1 MAKKGESKLVVKNE
15 SGKSIEEFLF
25 VVNLSTEII
34 NKSIVDNEYYSSL
47 EAKEELEKYLQLQVE
62 SFYRRNKQFLYA
74 ETDLLL
80 TDHVKIDKSV
90 IADRFRKAVYLND
103 TCYKPSM
110 EVNKKDEMINGDE
123 EMDAKF
129 DAALDTFLEKK
140 YGTPTPEYFIIKGDS
155 SLYEL
160 FRNEQFID
168 DLYDAAKKNLKQL
181 SGKEN
186 YLNNFQSIEEQLNE
200 LQSEIID
207 LNKKIPVFL
216 KFWRELIL
224 NKIKVLLNDLEKEG
238 TSTLSIKFRAFLL
251 NAVFE
256 SMELN
261 MPKENMYKFI
271 SVMLDSTPS
280 TIKGYLVNWS
290 NESKPDKNIELSDA
304 NINEIIETCKL
315 LYGKSG
321 GIGNR
326 NVDKILKNISLWK
339 DKR

>member
-1 MAKKGESKLVVKNE
+1 MAKKGESKPVVKNE

-25 VVNLSTEII
+25 VVYLSTEII

-62 SFYRRNKQFLYA
+62 SFYRRNKQFLYPK
-74 ETDLLL
+74 TDLLL
-80 TDHVKIDKSV
+80 TDHIKIDELV

-129 DAALDTFLEKK
+129 DAALDAFLEKK
-140 YGTPTPEYFIIKGDS
+140 YGTSTPEYFIIKGDY

-160 FRNEQFID
+160 FRNKQFID
-168 DLYDAAKKNLKQL
+168 GLYEATKKNLKQL

-207 LNKKIPVFL
+207 FNKRVPVAF
-216 KFWRELIL
+216 KFWRELL
-224 NKIKVLLNDLEKEG
+224 LEKIKLLIKDLREEDTATQSQRMRAFILKSLIEVSGFEPKTQKNLESFIADILGSTPDAVGAYFNDFNKENFGMKKKEG
-238 TSTLSIKFRAFLL
+238 FVEQIEKALKTCEKLEGQDKMQNVTYSSLFQTLS
-251 NAVFE
+251 NA
-256 SMELN
+256 M
-261 MPKENMYKFI
+261 KK
-271 SVMLDSTPS
+271 
-280 TIKGYLVNWS
+280 
-290 NESKPDKNIELSDA
+290 
-304 NINEIIETCKL
+304 
-315 LYGKSG
+315 
-321 GIGNR
+321 
-326 NVDKILKNISLWK
+326 
-339 DKR
+339 